1 MSLCGAI
8 KSVFTRAGH
17 WIQETYCALG
27 QTVTEQIET
36 ASDAIAEK
44 QYLAEHPV
52 SHTKAVV
59 VPDRPIIELVPYRI
73 INGHEHLN

>member
-1 MSLCGAI
+1 MSLCRAI

-27 QTVTEQIET
+27 QTVAEQIET

-44 QYLAEHPV
+44 QYLAGRPPSRTRRQSLCPIDRSSSLA
-52 SHTKAVV
+52 SHHQ
-59 VPDRPIIELVPYRI
+59 RP
-73 INGHEHLN
+73 